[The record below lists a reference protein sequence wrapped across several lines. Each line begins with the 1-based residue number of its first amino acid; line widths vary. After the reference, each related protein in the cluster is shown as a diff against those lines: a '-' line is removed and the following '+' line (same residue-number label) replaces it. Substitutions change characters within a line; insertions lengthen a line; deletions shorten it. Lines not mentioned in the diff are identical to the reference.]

1 MSEDMNKKL
10 ESLENQKTVLEQT
23 YQRVLGAI
31 EFAKS
36 CIENAGK
43 PDTKKDDKKK
53 KERKKIDNAD
63 R

>member
-53 KERKKIDNAD
+53 KE
-63 R
+63 